1 MTTATHSPE
10 LVVTGGKSFWEGF
23 KESPIYET
31 LALAD
36 FRWVW
41 LGSLASFMAMNMDM
55 LDRGWLVLRLSND
68 SPSALT
74 WVMVSMALPMTV
86 MSLVGGALA
95 DRFTKKYL
103 IMISQLGTAG
113 SCLVVAILDATGA
126 VWLGALMVTGFLNG
140 CMMAINMPARQSIVS
155 EIVPPGRIMNAIALN
170 NTTMNMTRGLGPAVG
185 GIMIAF
191 LDTSGVFYV
200 IALLYVFSALS
211 MIPIKT
217 ATADNNRP
225 RKSVTGDIREGLS
238 YVIGDPVLRGMAI
251 MALMPALFG
260 YTIMVLMPAWGR
272 EVLNVSS
279 YDLGYLMSFTGL
291 GAVLGTLALASLRS
305 MSRKGWALLTLSS
318 LWGISVVGLATSIGF
333 IMAIFFLFAFG
344 LLSAIYMSLN
354 MSISQMY
361 AEPEKRGRVMS
372 IFMMSFG
379 LMPLSALPFGEMAEF
394 IGTPQ
399 TLVIAGLMLTIL
411 TIVFGI
417 VYPRF
422 RQMD

>member
-1 MTTATHSPE
+1 
-10 LVVTGGKSFWEGF
+10 
-23 KESPIYET
+23 
-31 LALAD
+31 
-36 FRWVW
+36 
-41 LGSLASFMAMNMDM
+41 
-55 LDRGWLVLRLSND
+55 
-68 SPSALT
+68 
-74 WVMVSMALPMTV
+74 
-86 MSLVGGALA
+86 
-95 DRFTKKYL
+95 
-103 IMISQLGTAG
+103 
-113 SCLVVAILDATGA
+113 
-126 VWLGALMVTGFLNG
+126 
-140 CMMAINMPARQSIVS
+140 
-155 EIVPPGRIMNAIALN
+155 
-170 NTTMNMTRGLGPAVG
+170 
-185 GIMIAF
+185 
-191 LDTSGVFYV
+191 
-200 IALLYVFSALS
+200 
-211 MIPIKT
+211 
-217 ATADNNRP
+217 
-225 RKSVTGDIREGLS
+225 
-238 YVIGDPVLRGMAI
+238 
-251 MALMPALFG
+251 MALMPSLFG
-260 YTIMVLMPAWGR
+260 YTILVLMPAWGR

-372 IFMMSFG
+372 IFMMSWG

-417 VYPRF
+417 IYPRF